1 MVERLGRPRQFELI
15 MSSIRKR
22 TWTSPKGERKT
33 AWQVDYK
40 DSAGVRRSKQFDRK
54 KEAEAWLINA
64 SWEVKQGTHTPD
76 SKSIT
81 VAAAAQIW
89 LDQAAREGLEPT
101 TIAAYEQ
108 HVRLHINPLCGAQKL
123 SQLTKPMIEG
133 FRDQLLDKLS
143 RPMARRVLRS
153 LSAIVSESERRGH
166 VAKNPC
172 AGVMVRK
179 ANRDKVKPV
188 IPTKAEMKAIIEAA
202 QASDQPMDGPL
213 VVTDVFCGLRA
224 SEIRGMVWSQVD
236 LKTKTLTIDRRA
248 EAKNQIGAVK
258 SAAGYRIIPLPDL
271 VVSELR
277 KWKLQCPR
285 TSLDLVFPSQH
296 KAVMSHTSLH
306 RLHLWPVQIA
316 AGVCDAEEARYSSH
330 AFRHCAASLWIEQQ
344 VSPKRVQ
351 TWMGHSSIQVTFDTY
366 GHLFEQ
372 ADADSAVMQAVERE
386 VLGETDATPMQQG
399 A

>member
-1 MVERLGRPRQFELI
+1 MA
-15 MSSIRKR
+15 SIRKR
-22 TWTSPKGERKT
+22 TWTSPAGETKT
-33 AWQVDYK
+33 AWLVDYR
-40 DSAGVRRSKQFDRK
+40 DAGGHRRSKQFTRK
-54 KEAEAWLINA
+54 KEAEAWLVSA

-81 VAAAAQIW
+81 VEAAAQIW
-89 LDQAAREGLEPT
+89 LDQAKRECLEPT

-108 HVRLHINPLCGAQKL
+108 HVRLHIVPLCGARKL
-123 SQLTKPMIEG
+123 SQLTKPMVEG
-133 FRDQLLDKLS
+133 YRDQFLDKLS
-143 RPMARRVLRS
+143 RAMARRVLRS
-153 LSAIVSESERRGH
+153 LSAIVAEAERRGY

-172 AGVMVRK
+172 SGVTVRK
-179 ANRDKVKPV
+179 ASRDKVKPV

-202 QASDQPMDGPL
+202 QVSDQPMDAPL
-213 VVTDVFCGLRA
+213 VVTDIFCGLRA
-224 SEIRGMVWSQVD
+224 SEIRGLTWCQVD
-236 LKTKTLTIDRRA
+236 LKAKTLTVDQRA
-248 EAKNQIGAVK
+248 DAKNQIGAPK
-258 SAAGYRIIPLPDL
+258 SAAGSRVIPLPDL

-285 TSLDLVFPSQH
+285 TNLDLVFPSERR
-296 KAVMSHTSLH
+296 AVLSHTSLH

-316 AGVCDAEEARYSSH
+316 AGVCNDEDARYSSH
-330 AFRHCAASLWIEQQ
+330 AFRHCAASLWIEQR

-351 TWMGHSSIQVTFDTY
+351 TWLGHSSIQMTFDTY

-386 VLGETDATPMQQG
+386 VLGGADATPMQQG

>member
-1 MVERLGRPRQFELI
+1 MA
-15 MSSIRKR
+15 SIRKR
-22 TWTSPKGERKT
+22 TWTSPAGETKT
-33 AWQVDYK
+33 AWLVDYR
-40 DSAGVRRSKQFDRK
+40 DAGGHRRSKQFTRK
-54 KEAEAWLINA
+54 KEAEAWLVSA

-81 VAAAAQIW
+81 VEAAAQIW
-89 LDQAAREGLEPT
+89 LDQAKRECLEPT

-108 HVRLHINPLCGAQKL
+108 HVRLHIVPLCGARKL
-123 SQLTKPMIEG
+123 SQLTKPMVEG
-133 FRDQLLDKLS
+133 YRDQFLDKLS
-143 RPMARRVLRS
+143 RAMARRVLRS
-153 LSAIVSESERRGH
+153 LSAIVAEAERRGY

-172 AGVMVRK
+172 SGVTVRR
-179 ANRDKVKPV
+179 ASRDKVKPV

-202 QASDQPMDGPL
+202 QVSDQPMDAPL
-213 VVTDVFCGLRA
+213 VVTDIFCGLRA
-224 SEIRGMVWSQVD
+224 SEIRGLTWCQVD
-236 LKTKTLTIDRRA
+236 LKAKTLTVDQRA
-248 EAKNQIGAVK
+248 DAKNQIGAPK
-258 SAAGYRIIPLPDL
+258 SAAGSRVIPLPDL

-285 TSLDLVFPSQH
+285 TNLDLVFPSERR
-296 KAVMSHTSLH
+296 AVLSHTSLH

-316 AGVCDAEEARYSSH
+316 AGVCNDEDARYSSH
-330 AFRHCAASLWIEQQ
+330 AFRHCAASLWIEQR

-351 TWMGHSSIQVTFDTY
+351 TWLGHSSIQMTFDTY

-386 VLGETDATPMQQG
+386 VLGGADATPMQQG

>member
-1 MVERLGRPRQFELI
+1 M
-15 MSSIRKR
+15 SIRKR
-22 TWTSPKGERKT
+22 TWTSSSGERKA
-33 AWQVDYK
+33 AWLVDYR
-40 DSAGVRRSKQFDRK
+40 DAAGHRRSKQFTRK
-54 KEAEAWLINA
+54 KEAEAWLLNA

-81 VAAAAQIW
+81 VDAAAQIW
-89 LDQAAREGLEPT
+89 LDQCGREDLEPT

-108 HVRLHINPLCGAQKL
+108 HVRLHILPLCGARKL
-123 SQLTKPMIEG
+123 SQLTKPMVEG

-153 LSAIVSESERRGH
+153 LTAIVSEAERRGY

-172 AGVMVRK
+172 VGVTVRK

-188 IPTKAEMKAIIEAA
+188 IPSKAEMKAIIEAA
-202 QASDQPMDGPL
+202 QGSDQPMDAPL
-213 VVTDVFCGLRA
+213 VATDIFCGLRA
-224 SEIRGMVWSQVD
+224 SELRGMVWSQVD
-236 LKTKTLTIDRRA
+236 LKAKTLTVDRRA
-248 EAKNQIGAVK
+248 DAKNQIGAPK
-258 SAAGYRIIPLPDL
+258 SVAGSRIIPLPDL

-285 TSLDLVFPSQH
+285 TNLDLVFPSER

-316 AGVCDAEEARYSSH
+316 AGVCDGEDAHYSSH
-330 AFRHCAASLWIEQQ
+330 AFRHCAASLWIEQR

-386 VLGETDATPMQQG
+386 LLGATDATPMQQG